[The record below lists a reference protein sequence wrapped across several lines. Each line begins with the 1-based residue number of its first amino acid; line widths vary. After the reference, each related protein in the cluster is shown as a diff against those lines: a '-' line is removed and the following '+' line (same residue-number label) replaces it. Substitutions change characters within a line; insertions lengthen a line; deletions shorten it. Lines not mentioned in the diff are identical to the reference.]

1 VFRAEIA
8 ASRGE
13 VAERQRRAREALI
26 LWEHADPSYG
36 PTLDRLRA
44 LAAPTR

>member
-1 VFRAEIA
+1 M
-8 ASRGE
+8 GE
-13 VAERQRRAREALI
+13 VAERQQRAREALV
-26 LWEHADPSYG
+26 LWQHADASFK